1 MLGLA
6 GSAAHASIEAIAPSS
21 GETVLIGGATGGVG
35 AKAIQMAVARGAE
48 VIATARPGEESDF
61 VKDLGAH
68 HTVDYTGDLAA
79 QVRSIRADGV
89 HAAVHLAGDGMEFA
103 DLVAGGGRFAST
115 LGVGA
120 DQLGDRGLHATA
132 VMAMPTAE
140 VLDRLAADVAA
151 GTLRVAVQ
159 RTYKLEE
166 TPQAMKDFARGSLGK
181 LAITIG
187 V

>member
-21 GETVLIGGATGGVG
+21 GETVLVGGATGGVG

-159 RTYKLEE
+159 RTYTLEE
-166 TPQAMKDFARGSLGK
+166 IPQAMKDFARGSLGK